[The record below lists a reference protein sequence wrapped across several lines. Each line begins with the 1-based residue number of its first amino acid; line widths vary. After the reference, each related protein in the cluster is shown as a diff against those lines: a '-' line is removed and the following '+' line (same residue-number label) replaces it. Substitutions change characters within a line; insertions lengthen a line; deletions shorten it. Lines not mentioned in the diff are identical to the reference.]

1 MKKRSARVSQLLRQI
16 ISETITFQW
25 KYTHAD
31 RITVQQVKVSENIRN
46 AKVYVGIRGDDELKE
61 TILQNLIDATGFFK
75 NAISQ
80 QTKLQFMPEL
90 KFIYDD
96 TLDQADRINALLN
109 SIK

>member
-1 MKKRSARVSQLLRQI
+1 MKKRADRVSQLLRQI
-16 ISETITFQW
+16 ISEAITFQW
-25 KYTHAD
+25 KYAYAD
-31 RITVQQVKVSENIRN
+31 RVTVQRVKVTENIRS
-46 AKVYVGIRGDDELKE
+46 AKIYVGIRGDEKLKSE
-61 TILQNLIDATGFFK
+61 VLQSLTDATGFFK